1 MRNRTRAEVEALF
14 AGFDLVDPGVVLLP
28 EWHPAPATGQRE
40 DATRSLGWCG
50 VARKLG
56 LTS

>member
-1 MRNRTRAEVEALF
+1 
-14 AGFDLVDPGVVLLP
+14 LLP

-50 VARKLG
+50 VARELG
-56 LTS
+56 ELGELAVPSDSRR